1 MDNFIFHNPTR
12 LIFGKGMIAQ
22 LSQQIPVDKR
32 IMITFGGGSV
42 KTNGVYEQVIQA
54 LEGRDYTEFWGIESN
69 PDISTLKKA
78 IESGKEKNIDFLLAV
93 GGGSVIDGTKLI
105 SAGIPYNG
113 DAWELVKKGSAQ
125 NTIPLGTVLTIPAT
139 GSEMNNGAVISCRE
153 THEKYP
159 FFSSHPVFSIL
170 DPTVTFSLPDYQ
182 IACGLADTFVHVME
196 QYMTKTNESYLMDRW
211 SESILRT
218 LVQIAPQI
226 KENKQDYHLMSE
238 FMMSA
243 TMALNGFIAM
253 GVSEDW
259 ATHMIG
265 HELTA
270 LHGMTHG
277 QTLAIV
283 FPGTLRTLA
292 DKKRDKILQYGERI
306 WGVTSG
312 VPSVRVSLT
321 IEKTEEFFRNLG
333 LKTRLDEAGIGD
345 DTIEEIVRRFNERGA
360 AYGEDG
366 DVTGEVARRILQN
379 CKSKKETTDTEG
391 TSMKTVILTSFK
403 SDVRAHMLQDL
414 LKNEGI
420 ESMLQG
426 EYTAQV
432 LAYIPGMEI
441 KVLVFEKDYVRA
453 FEILKASFPEK
464 V

>member
-22 LSQQIPVDKR
+22 LSQQIPADKR

-105 SAGIPYNG
+105 SAGIPYDG

-226 KENKQDYHLMSE
+226 KRKQTGLSLMSE
-238 FMMSA
+238 
-243 TMALNGFIAM
+243 L
-253 GVSEDW
+253 
-259 ATHMIG
+259 
-265 HELTA
+265 
-270 LHGMTHG
+270 
-277 QTLAIV
+277 
-283 FPGTLRTLA
+283 
-292 DKKRDKILQYGERI
+292 
-306 WGVTSG
+306 
-312 VPSVRVSLT
+312 
-321 IEKTEEFFRNLG
+321 
-333 LKTRLDEAGIGD
+333 
-345 DTIEEIVRRFNERGA
+345 
-360 AYGEDG
+360 
-366 DVTGEVARRILQN
+366 
-379 CKSKKETTDTEG
+379 
-391 TSMKTVILTSFK
+391 
-403 SDVRAHMLQDL
+403 
-414 LKNEGI
+414 
-420 ESMLQG
+420 
-426 EYTAQV
+426 
-432 LAYIPGMEI
+432 
-441 KVLVFEKDYVRA
+441 
-453 FEILKASFPEK
+453 
-464 V
+464 